1 MPIRA
6 VVWGENVH
14 EQHNKIVAGVYPDGM
29 HQCIADTLNTD
40 PEITATTA
48 TLQEPEHG
56 LTKERLAETDVLLWW
71 GHAAHGDVPTKWWNA
86 SATPSGPA
94 WAWCFCIRPISPSR
108 SNA

>member
-40 PEITATTA
+40 PEISATTA

-56 LTKERLAETDVLLWW
+56 LTSCCGGVMPPMATF
-71 GHAAHGDVPTKWWNA
+71 PTKWWSG
-86 SATPSGPA
+86 SATLSGPA
-94 WAWCFCIRPISPSR
+94 WAWCFCIRPTSPSR
-108 SNA
+108 SSA